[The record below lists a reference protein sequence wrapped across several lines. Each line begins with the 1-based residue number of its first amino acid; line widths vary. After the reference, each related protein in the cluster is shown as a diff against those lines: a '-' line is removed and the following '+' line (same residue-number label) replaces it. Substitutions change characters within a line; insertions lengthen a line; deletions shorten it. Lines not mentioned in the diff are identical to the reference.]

1 VYSLILAAMV
11 LTAEP
16 AKLAVKL
23 ETLELPKDL
32 ATAIRE
38 ACSPDAVHV
47 TEKAGA
53 LCLIWLRK
61 DIPTKDGKVVPGTLI
76 GAIQLH
82 RSWSD
87 FKTQEAPAGIYTLR
101 YVLQPISKDHEGTAP
116 QRDFVILVPAVE
128 DPNPVLYFEH
138 KALYRRLKGSVP
150 DGYYTTPI
158 GVARRLKE
166 GDQVTI
172 ISYGLGVHW
181 ALEVLEQHP
190 GIRATL
196 LDLRTLLPL
205 DIEGIVAA
213 VKHTGKALV
222 LHEDTL
228 TGGIGAE
235 VASLIAQHCFE
246 YLDGPVVRCGSLDTP
261 VPFAKELEHDF
272 LAKARFEE
280 QLLQLVQ
287 Y

>member
-1 VYSLILAAMV
+1 MYSLILAAMV

-128 DPNPVLYFEH
+128 DPNLDVLPLKSIIQKSGKATGGTHPVVMLLFPYPKPAVEPI
-138 KALYRRLKGSVP
+138 ALVKGKRVA
-150 DGYYTTPI
+150 I
-158 GVARRLKE
+158 GVRWKE
-166 GDQVTI
+166 N
-172 ISYGLGVHW
+172 LGFAFTV
-181 ALEVLEQHP
+181 
-190 GIRATL
+190 
-196 LDLRTLLPL
+196 
-205 DIEGIVAA
+205 
-213 VKHTGKALV
+213 
-222 LHEDTL
+222 
-228 TGGIGAE
+228 IGSG
-235 VASLIAQHCFE
+235 V
-246 YLDGPVVRCGSLDTP
+246 D
-261 VPFAKELEHDF
+261 
-272 LAKARFEE
+272 
-280 QLLQLVQ
+280 
-287 Y
+287 